1 MRDAPHRTLSSDE
14 LTILANALEG
24 SLKAVIGVNGTRMDD
39 SGLKDLSAKLGEVI
53 MDRFVAGETDPEVLK
68 NAAVE
73 SLRLSGQ

>member
-1 MRDAPHRTLSSDE
+1 MRDAPHRSLSSGE

-24 SLKAVIGVNGTRMDD
+24 SLKAIIGVNGTRMDD
-39 SGLKDLSAKLGEVI
+39 SALKDLSAKLGEVI
-53 MDRFVAGETDPEVLK
+53 MDRFVAGETDPEALK